1 MQDKLQDPATLTP
14 RRELFIIH
22 NVCVREWAAGFSDRY
37 PVAQWPALEL
47 RYLIHPAPAG
57 ATSLSKRGNG
67 PQESPQY
74 SQLKQTPKKW
84 ETSYINVFQTLG
96 GRHKPWAVV
105 QNKKH
110 LVVEPR
116 RAEAAWGLSD
126 LSAICEG
133 DKDSP
138 NLTKIQSQYPRNSFS
153 PYFLVLKLLRGD
165 SYHPGDF
172 FPKHVPVPLPPT
184 SSLHS
189 SDVFLSPVWAT

>member
-1 MQDKLQDPATLTP
+1 MGGW
-14 RRELFIIH
+14 LFWQIS
-22 NVCVREWAAGFSDRY
+22 CGTMTCSGAAIFDSPSASWSNKSQQEGER
-37 PVAQWPALEL
+37 
-47 RYLIHPAPAG
+47 
-57 ATSLSKRGNG
+57 

-116 RAEAAWGLSD
+116 GAEAASGLSD
-126 LSAICEG
+126 LSAICKG

-153 PYFLVLKLLRGD
+153 PFFLVLKLLRGD